1 MLIARVACLLIVAA
15 IAACDG
21 EPRGQGIDVDRA
33 MTVVQALAGEQGGP
47 RFYNQGDGKTPL
59 WIEHELAVLGVPFE
73 RAEVGRVRL
82 PAIEVLGTRYR
93 PAHEVSCVDWNVLA
107 RFGPPDGKA
116 LLIMAH
122 YDTVAGSP
130 GAVDNA
136 ASVGLLLA
144 LAKELRWEP
153 PAQPVILAFTAAEE
167 VGLVGAEALAAQ
179 LGDEVAFAIAL
190 DMVGGDGPLVV
201 NGASTLIGR
210 AELAWLQTAA
220 DATGVE
226 LSVPIPHR
234 VVSRFWPQAERAD
247 HGAFT
252 RRGVRAIHFYNRGND
267 GEWIDRAYHSDRDVP
282 SRVHRESVADV
293 GRLLRA
299 LIAMP
304 VPAHDGDGFDIP
316 LAHVVVPRW
325 ALVAFDLALA
335 LAALA
340 ALFRK
345 VQRDRRRGLG
355 LVAGLVCFALAALA
369 AYVAELATLPFDGA
383 WTLSPLAKTIASTLV
398 LAGAFGLVT
407 RAAARLSPWIGA
419 HRYRVVAAAVPLA
432 IGVALLALGAAE
444 LAWVW
449 LVPAAAIAVLPAPI
463 GVLASL
469 LPALLVLSPLQLR
482 EGVWNGFIPPSLPLS
497 LLVAVIEV
505 PFIASVAW
513 MLRRRAYTGPLGTF
527 VLGVGCGLAV
537 IAGLSFAALAE
548 PACRPREFS
557 TFGLAC
563 ERV

>member
-1 MLIARVACLLIVAA
+1 MLIARIALIVAV
-15 IAACDG
+15 IAACNG
-21 EPRGQGIDVDRA
+21 EPRGPGIDVDRA
-33 MTVVQALAGEQGGP
+33 MTTVQELAGDPGGP
-47 RFYNQGDGKTPL
+47 RVYNQASETAR
-59 WIEHELAVLGVPFE
+59 WIEHELEALGVPSE
-73 RAEVGRVRL
+73 RAEVGQVQL

-93 PAHEVSCVDWNVLA
+93 AAHEVACTDWNVLA
-107 RFGPPDGKA
+107 RFGPTEGKA

-190 DMVGGDGPLVV
+190 DMVGGDGSLAV

-210 AELAWLQTAA
+210 AELAWLRTAA

-226 LSVPIPHR
+226 LTVPIPHR
-234 VVSRFWPQAERAD
+234 VVSRWWPQAERAD

-252 RRGVRAIHFYNRGND
+252 RRGIRAIHLYNRGND
-267 GEWIDRAYHSDRDVP
+267 GEWIDRAYHSARDVP

-299 LIAMP
+299 LTAMP
-304 VPAHDGDGFDIP
+304 VPTPAGDGFDLP

-325 ALVAFDLALA
+325 TLVAFELALVLVA
-335 LAALA
+335 VAAL
-340 ALFRK
+340 LGK

-355 LVAGLVCFALAALA
+355 LIAGLVCFALAALVT
-369 AYVAELATLPFDGA
+369 YVAELALARYDGA
-383 WTLSPLAKTIASTLV
+383 WTLTPLSTASGATLV
-398 LAGAFGLVT
+398 LAGTFGLVT

-419 HRYRVVAAAVPLA
+419 HRYRVLAAAVPLA
-432 IGVALLALGAAE
+432 IGAALLSIGAAE

-449 LVPAAAIAVLPAPI
+449 LVPAAAIAALPAPV
-463 GVLASL
+463 GVIASV

-497 LLVAVIEV
+497 LLVAAIEV
-505 PFIASVAW
+505 PFIASASW
-513 MLRRRAYTGPLGTF
+513 TLRRRGIAGPLGTL

-537 IAGLSFAALAE
+537 VAGLSVAAVAE
-548 PACRPREFS
+548 PACRPGEFS
-557 TFGLAC
+557 LFGLAC